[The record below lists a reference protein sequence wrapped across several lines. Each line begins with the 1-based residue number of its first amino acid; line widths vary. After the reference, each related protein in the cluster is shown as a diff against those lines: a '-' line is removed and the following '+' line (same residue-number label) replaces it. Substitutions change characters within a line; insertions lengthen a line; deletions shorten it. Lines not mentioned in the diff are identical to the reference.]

1 MTLTEQDLRHL
12 RRCVA
17 LAEESLHEGDQPF
30 GSVLVSAEGAVLAED
45 HNQIHTNATWHPEL
59 ALAQWAAVNLSETER
74 AQTTMY
80 TSGEHCPMC
89 AAAHAWAGL
98 GRVVYICS
106 GKQFAQWYQEWGV
119 PRSPVAALSIN
130 EVAPD
135 VSVEGPVPVL
145 MEQVRELHQQY
156 FKQQGLID

>member
-1 MTLTEQDLRHL
+1 MTISEQDLRYL

-30 GSVLVSAEGAVLAED
+30 GAVLVSAQGAVLAED
-45 HNQIHTNATWHPEL
+45 HNQIHTNATFHPEL
-59 ALAQWAAVNLSETER
+59 ALAQWAAEHLSETER
-74 AQTTMY
+74 AQATVY

-106 GKQFAQWYQEWGV
+106 GKQFAQWCDEWGL
-119 PRSPVAALSIN
+119 PPSPVKPLAIN
-130 EVAPD
+130 EVAPEIT
-135 VSVEGPVPVL
+135 VVGPVPEL
-145 MEQVRELHQQY
+145 MNQVKALHMRY
-156 FKQQGLID
+156 FGITQK

>member
-1 MTLTEQDLRHL
+1 MTLSEQDLKHL

-17 LAEESLHEGDQPF
+17 LAEESLNEGDQPF
-30 GSVLVSAEGAVLAED
+30 GSVLVSAQGAVLAED
-45 HNQIHTNATWHPEL
+45 HNQIHINAIFHPEL
-59 ALAQWAAVNLSETER
+59 ALAQWAGEHLSETER

-106 GKQFAQWYQEWGV
+106 GKQFAQWCKEWGL
-119 PRSPVAALSIN
+119 PPSPVRALAIN

-135 VSVEGPVPVL
+135 VTVVGPVPEL
-145 MEQVRELHQQY
+145 MAQVKSLHKRY
-156 FKQQGLID
+156 FGITDK

>member
-1 MTLTEQDLRHL
+1 MTISEQDLRYL

-17 LAEESLHEGDQPF
+17 LAEESLTEGDQPF
-30 GSVLVSAEGAVLAED
+30 GSVLVSAQGAVLAED
-45 HNQIHTNATWHPEL
+45 HNQIHTNATFHPEL
-59 ALAQWAAVNLSETER
+59 TLAQWAAEHLSETER

-106 GKQFAQWYQEWGV
+106 AKQFATWCAEWGV
-119 PRSPVAALSIN
+119 PPSPVKALSIN

-135 VSVEGPVPVL
+135 IKVQGPVLEL
-145 MEQVRELHQQY
+145 MEQVKALHKRY
-156 FKQQGLID
+156 FGITE